1 MGRIFRLWEV
11 SGDVLDG
18 EQSCGAVVDS
28 RIGDDCGL
36 EVRVGELLVGLPLPP
51 HHHHHLIIFPLLLVP
66 SQNGPTSVGQR
77 PKPLSNNNIGEKK
90 LQLKS
95 GEEERKRVIRWLLW
109 ECWKLRFPEALG
121 IPHWSWNLWAR
132 KTRPES
138 HQSGDVIQNT
148 AKAWSGTFSDLL
160 IGRER

>member
-1 MGRIFRLWEV
+1 MFNCFLRADHSWEGFSACEKWVGMSWTGNKAVALLWTV
-11 SGDVLDG
+11 
-18 EQSCGAVVDS
+18 
-28 RIGDDCGL
+28 GL
-36 EVRVGELLVGLPLPP
+36 EGLWAGGTSGWASCRPSSPP
-51 HHHHHLIIFPLLLVP
+51 HHHHHLIIFSLLLVP

-90 LQLKS
+90 LQLNS

-138 HQSGDVIQNT
+138 HQSGDVI
-148 AKAWSGTFSDLL
+148 
-160 IGRER
+160 